1 MKKVIVVHGWGGNPK
16 GDWFPWL
23 KEKLKEDFVEV
34 IIPEMPDTLH
44 PTIDAWLSPLA
55 DAADDIDEDTILIG
69 HSIGCQ
75 TILRFVEK
83 LPGNTKVGGII
94 LVAAWLHLTDETWDE
109 EYTKEIA
116 KPWLETPINFEK
128 IKNHTKN
135 IVCIQSEDDP
145 YVPVA
150 DAQIFEEKLGAKIIF
165 LKNAGHIAAEDS
177 ITKLPEILEQINN
190 LSNKLNQEY

>member
-1 MKKVIVVHGWGGNPK
+1 MKKVIIVHGWGGNPS

-23 KEKLKEDFVEV
+23 KEKLEADSIKVVVPE
-34 IIPEMPDTLH
+34 IPNSFN
-44 PTIDAWLSPLA
+44 PTINNWVSALA
-55 DAADDIDEDTILIG
+55 NAAGNIDENTILVG

-83 LPGNTKVGGII
+83 LPENTRVGGII

-116 KPWLETPINFEK
+116 KPWLETPIDFEK
-128 IKNHTKN
+128 IKSHAKN
-135 IVCIQSEDDP
+135 IICIQSEDDP

-150 DAQIFEEKLGAKIIF
+150 DAEIFEEKLGAKIIF
-165 LKNAGHIAAEDS
+165 LKNSGHIAAEDGV
-177 ITKLPEILEQINN
+177 TALPEVIEAIN
-190 LSNKLNQEY
+190 SICKK

>member
-1 MKKVIVVHGWGGNPK
+1 MKKVIIVHGWGGNPS

-23 KEKLKEDFVEV
+23 KEKLEANSVEV
-34 IIPEMPDTLH
+34 IVPAMPDTLR
-44 PTIDAWLSPLA
+44 PTIDAWVSALA
-55 DAADDIDEDTILIG
+55 DAAGNIDEDTILVG

-83 LPGNTKVGGII
+83 LPENTKIGGII
-94 LVAAWLHLTDETWDE
+94 LVAAWLHLSDETWDE

-135 IVCIQSEDDP
+135 VVCIQSEDDP

-150 DAQIFEEKLGAKIIF
+150 DAAIFEEKLVAKIIL
-165 LKNAGHIAAEDS
+165 LKNSGHIAAEDG
-177 ITKLPEILEQINN
+177 ITDLPEVLKQIYNLTNN
-190 LSNKLNQEY
+190 

>member
-1 MKKVIVVHGWGGNPK
+1 MKKVIIVHGWGGNPS

-23 KEKLKEDFVEV
+23 KEKLEVDSVEV
-34 IIPEMPDTLH
+34 VIPEMPDTLH
-44 PTIDAWLSPLA
+44 PAIDSWLSVLA
-55 DAADDIDEDTILIG
+55 DVTGNIDEDTIFVG

-83 LPGNTKVGGII
+83 LPEHIKIGGII

-145 YVPVA
+145 YVPVS
-150 DAQIFEEKLGAKIIF
+150 DAKIFEEKLDAKIIF
-165 LKNAGHIAAEDS
+165 LKNFGHIAAEDG
-177 ITKLPEILEQINN
+177 ITELPEVLEQINN
-190 LSNKLNQEY
+190 LINN